1 MMKLWQANALL
12 LLTAAIWGLA
22 FVAQRVGMDYIG
34 PFTFNAL
41 RFGLGGAAL
50 SIVIHLRDAGK
61 LSAVQRAAPASRPAG
76 WWRWG
81 LLLGVVLFGG
91 ASLQQ
96 AGLVYTTAGKAGFIT
111 GLYVVLVPLVGTW
124 LGERHG
130 LHVWLGVLLALVGL
144 YLLSV
149 NGAWRVAWGD
159 FLVSLGALFWTAH
172 VLLVDHLVA
181 RFDSLRLAAL
191 QFGMVALLS
200 AVVAVWREPLY
211 VTGVWQAM
219 LAILYGGLLS
229 VGVGYTLQLVAQQY
243 APPAHA
249 SIILSLEAVFAL
261 LGGVVLL
268 SEPLNGRGMLGSV
281 LMLSGMLVSQANGT
295 WANPQMG
302 TDEVDF

>member
-1 MMKLWQANALL
+1 MKPLYANALL
-12 LLTAAIWGLA
+12 LLTAAVWGLA

-50 SIVIHLRDAGK
+50 WGVIRLRDAGR
-61 LSAVQRAAPASRPAG
+61 LPAVQSAAPGSAPAG
-76 WWRWG
+76 WRRWG
-81 LLLGVVLFGG
+81 LLLGAVLFGG

-111 GLYVVLVPLVGTW
+111 GLYVVLVPLVGAW
-124 LGERHG
+124 LGARHG
-130 LHVWLGVLLALVGL
+130 RNVWLGALLALAGL

-149 NGAWRVAWGD
+149 TGAWRMAWGD
-159 FLVSLGALFWTAH
+159 FLVFLSALFWTAH

-200 AVVAVWREPLY
+200 AAVAVWREPLSAA
-211 VTGVWQAM
+211 GVRAALW
-219 LAILYGGLLS
+219 AILYGGLLS

-243 APPAHA
+243 ARPAA
-249 SIILSLEAVFAL
+249 AAIILSLEAVFAL

-268 SEPLNGRGMLGSV
+268 SEPLTGRGLLGSA
-281 LMLSGMLVSQANGT
+281 LMLAGMLVSQRDSVA
-295 WANPQMG
+295 
-302 TDEVDF
+302 

>member
-1 MMKLWQANALL
+1 MKPWQANALL
-12 LLTAAIWGLA
+12 LLTAAVWGLA

-50 SIVIHLRDAGK
+50 SIVIRLRDAGK
-61 LSAVQRAAPASRPAG
+61 LSAVQRAAPASRPVG

-81 LLLGVVLFGG
+81 LLLGAVLFGG

-130 LHVWLGVLLALVGL
+130 LHVWLGALLALTGL

-149 NGAWRVAWGD
+149 NGAWRIAWGD
-159 FLVSLGALFWTAH
+159 FLVFLGALFWTVH

-200 AVVAVWREPLY
+200 AVVAVWREPLH
-211 VTGVWQAM
+211 VASVWQAM

-281 LMLSGMLVSQANGT
+281 LMLGGMLVSQANGT
-295 WANPQMG
+295 RTNPQTS
-302 TDEVDF
+302 TDEADF

>member
-1 MMKLWQANALL
+1 MKTWQANALL
-12 LLTAAIWGLA
+12 LLTAAVWGLA

-41 RFGLGGAAL
+41 RFGLGAAAL
-50 SIVIHLRDAGK
+50 SIVIRLRDAGK
-61 LSAVQRAAPASRPAG
+61 LPAVQRAAPASRPEG

-81 LLLGVVLFGG
+81 LLLGAVLFGG

-130 LHVWLGVLLALVGL
+130 LHVWLGALLALAGL

-149 NGAWRVAWGD
+149 TGAWRMAWGD
-159 FLVSLGALFWTAH
+159 FLVFLGALFWTAH

-200 AVVAVWREPLY
+200 AGVAVWREPLL
-211 VTGVWQAM
+211 VSSVWQAM

-261 LGGVVLL
+261 LGGVMLL
-268 SEPLNGRGMLGSV
+268 SEPLNGRGMLGSA
-281 LMLSGMLVSQANGT
+281 LMLGGMLVSQANGSSSPDEKD
-295 WANPQMG
+295 ALDG
-302 TDEVDF
+302 TL